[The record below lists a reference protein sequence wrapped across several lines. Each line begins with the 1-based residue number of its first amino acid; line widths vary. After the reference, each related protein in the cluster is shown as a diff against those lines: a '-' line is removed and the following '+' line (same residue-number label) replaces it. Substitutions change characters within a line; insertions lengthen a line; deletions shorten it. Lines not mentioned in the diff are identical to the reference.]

1 MGTERVPQWLDAAAV
16 EAALQSTKA
25 PDAEELRT
33 LLDKS
38 LALQP
43 LSMQETAVLLRAEKP
58 EQVEAI
64 FTAAREVK
72 EKVYGDRLVLSAPLH
87 ISNYCDSDCQYC
99 AFRHSNTVVERKQ
112 LTKDEIVN
120 ATMKLIRQGHKRV
133 LLVAGEHWSKDGL
146 PYVLDAAKT
155 IYNTRFGNGE
165 IRRINI
171 NLPPLSS
178 EEYAELKEAD
188 IGTCLI
194 YQDTYH
200 EESYKKAHPRGPK
213 SNFARRLGATDV
225 ALKAGI
231 GDVGFGILLGLG
243 PWEFDLLS
251 LVLHSAHMERIF
263 DSGVRTVS
271 MHRMRSV
278 PGALWDQAPHPVS
291 DEDYKRVVAITRLA
305 IPHAGII
312 LTTKE
317 PSHMW
322 RWGCDVGCSQLL
334 TGSVANPYESWNMN
348 LKDGEVGFPLGEYT
362 HLDDIIHF
370 LTEEADHLP
379 SFCTACPRLGRSG
392 SEFLEMVCSG
402 GMQSQC
408 GPNSIASFEEYLMG
422 YATPFT
428 KERGEEII
436 IKKLAQLGDQ
446 ERGATE
452 RLLAKVRAGRVDEFI

>member
-1 MGTERVPQWLDAAAV
+1 MSTEMVPQWLDAAAIQ
-16 EAALQSTKA
+16 AALSTTKS
-25 PDAEELRT
+25 PDEAELRV

-38 LALQP
+38 LSLQP
-43 LSMQETAVLLRAEKP
+43 LSMQETAVLLRADKP

-64 FTAAREVK
+64 FTAARQVK

-99 AFRHSNTVVERKQ
+99 AFRHSNTVVERKR
-112 LTKDEIVN
+112 LNKEEIVK
-120 ATMKLIRQGHKRV
+120 ATSKLIQQGHKRV
-133 LLVAGEHWSKDGL
+133 LLVAGEHWDKDGL
-146 PYVLDAAKT
+146 PYVLEAAQT
-155 IYNTRFGNGE
+155 IYNTRIGNGE
-165 IRRINI
+165 IRRVNI
-171 NLPPLSS
+171 NLPPLTTA
-178 EEYAELKEAD
+178 EYAELKAAD
-188 IGTCLI
+188 VGTCLL

-213 SNFARRLGATDV
+213 SNFARRLLAPDV

-243 PWEFDLLS
+243 PWQFDVLS
-251 LVLHSAHMERIF
+251 LVLHSAHLERIF

-278 PGALWDQAPHPVS
+278 PGALWHEAPHPVS
-291 DEDYKRVVAITRLA
+291 DDDYMRVVAITRLA

-317 PSHMW
+317 PAHMW

-334 TGSVANPYESWNMN
+334 TGSVANPYDSWNMN
-348 LKDGEVGFPLGEYT
+348 LKQGEVGFPLGEDT
-362 HLDDIIHF
+362 HLDEIVRF

-392 SEFLEMVCSG
+392 GEFLEMVCSG

-408 GPNSIASFEEYLMG
+408 GPNSIASFQEYLMG

-428 KERGEEII
+428 RQQGEELIRF
-436 IKKLAQLGDQ
+436 KLQELGEH

-452 RLLAKVRAGRVDEFI
+452 RLLAKVRVGRVDEFI